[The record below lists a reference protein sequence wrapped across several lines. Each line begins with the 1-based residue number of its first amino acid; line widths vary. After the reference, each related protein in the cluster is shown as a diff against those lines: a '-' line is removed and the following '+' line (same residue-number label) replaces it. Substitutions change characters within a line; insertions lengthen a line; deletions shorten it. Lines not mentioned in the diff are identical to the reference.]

1 WRSTDA
7 TPAMRMSMR
16 AATIMGV
23 NDFGLPALSRTAD
36 DVPENVDPGQ
46 AALVATLITELIR
59 RS

>member
-1 WRSTDA
+1 
-7 TPAMRMSMR
+7 MR

-23 NDFGLPALSRTAD
+23 NGLGLPALSRTPD

-46 AALVATLITELIR
+46 IALVANMVTEFIR